1 MKKLM
6 KTAIKMLGILS
17 VAFCCYSCS
26 SANSIEKNTDS
37 DVINAPV
44 AFIADEENT
53 TTTDVTVTTEAQ
65 TTTTETV
72 ITEYV
77 ASEPKTEAVTTQTE
91 TVVTEPIVTD
101 VTNQSQQENSHI
113 IWKDGYQYYRVEGG
127 ETWTSI
133 ADILGT
139 TPIQLAAAN
148 NATTKDVLYA
158 GIDLFVPNANIDYT
172 ANTSYPQTSN
182 NNQANTS
189 VESGTCLSSVTL
201 NSAPDSASWNNIE
214 VSMSYLNGMTLA
226 PGESFDWNGYIGWMT
241 ISSEYGYQEAP
252 VFVGTEVAYAA
263 GGGVCVTST
272 ALYQAARDAGMNIIE
287 RHDHSKNVS
296 YANPGDEA
304 SVSYGEINLVFENTT
319 GQNVVFYTSCSYGS
333 VTVSCYIA

>member
-1 MKKLM
+1 MKKLI
-6 KTAIKMLGILS
+6 KTAIKMLGVLS

-148 NATTKDVLYA
+148 NATTEDVLYV

-182 NNQANTS
+182 NKNTS
-189 VESGTCLSSVTL
+189 GESGTCLSSVTL

-226 PGESFDWNGYIGWMT
+226 PGESFDWNNYIGWMT

>member
-1 MKKLM
+1 MKKL
-6 KTAIKMLGILS
+6 IKMLGILS

-113 IWKDGYQYYRVEGG
+113 IWKDGYQYYRVEEG

-148 NATTKDVLYA
+148 NATTEDVLYV

-189 VESGTCLSSVTL
+189 GESGTCLSSVTL

-226 PGESFDWNGYIGWMT
+226 PGESFNWNNYIGWMT

>member
-6 KTAIKMLGILS
+6 RVLIKLLGVLS

-148 NATTKDVLYA
+148 NATTEDVLYA

-189 VESGTCLSSVTL
+189 GESGTCLSSVTL

-226 PGESFDWNGYIGWMT
+226 PGESFDWNNYIGWMT

-263 GGGVCVTST
+263 GGGICVTST

>member
-1 MKKLM
+1 MKKLI

-148 NATTKDVLYA
+148 NATTEDVLYV

-182 NNQANTS
+182 NKNTS
-189 VESGTCLSSVTL
+189 GESGTCLSSVTL

-226 PGESFDWNGYIGWMT
+226 PGESFDWNNYIGWMT

>member
-1 MKKLM
+1 MKKLI

-77 ASEPKTEAVTTQTE
+77 ASEPKTEAVTTQKE

-148 NATTKDVLYA
+148 NATTEDVLYV

-182 NNQANTS
+182 NKNTS
-189 VESGTCLSSVTL
+189 GESGTCLSSVTL

-214 VSMSYLNGMTLA
+214 VSMSYLNGVTLA
-226 PGESFDWNGYIGWMT
+226 PGESFDWNNYIGWMT

>member
-1 MKKLM
+1 MKKL
-6 KTAIKMLGILS
+6 IKMLGILS
-17 VAFCCYSCS
+17 VAICCYSCS

-53 TTTDVTVTTEAQ
+53 ITTDVTVTTEAQ

-148 NATTKDVLYA
+148 NATTEDVLYA

-189 VESGTCLSSVTL
+189 GESGTCLSSVTL

-226 PGESFDWNGYIGWMT
+226 PGESFDWNNYIGWMT

-319 GQNVVFYTSCSYGS
+319 SQNVVFYTSCSYGS
-333 VTVSCYIA
+333 VTVSCDIA

>member
-1 MKKLM
+1 MKKLI

-53 TTTDVTVTTEAQ
+53 TTTDVTVTTKAQ
-65 TTTTETV
+65 TTPTETV

-148 NATTKDVLYA
+148 NATTEDVLYA

-189 VESGTCLSSVTL
+189 GESGTCLSSVTL

-226 PGESFDWNGYIGWMT
+226 PGESFDWNNYIGWMT

-319 GQNVVFYTSCSYGS
+319 SQNVVFYTSCSYGS

>member
-1 MKKLM
+1 MKKLI
-6 KTAIKMLGILS
+6 KTAIKMLGVLS

-148 NATTKDVLYA
+148 NATTEDVLYV

-172 ANTSYPQTSN
+172 ANISYPQTSN
-182 NNQANTS
+182 NKNTS
-189 VESGTCLSSVTL
+189 GESGTCLSSVTL

-226 PGESFDWNGYIGWMT
+226 PGESFDWNNYIGWMT

>member
-1 MKKLM
+1 MKKLI
-6 KTAIKMLGILS
+6 KTAIKMLGVLS

-148 NATTKDVLYA
+148 NATTEDVLYV

-182 NNQANTS
+182 NKNTS
-189 VESGTCLSSVTL
+189 GESGTCLSSVTL

-214 VSMSYLNGMTLA
+214 VSMSYLNGVTLA
-226 PGESFDWNGYIGWMT
+226 PGESFDWNNYIGWMT

>member
-1 MKKLM
+1 MKKII
-6 KTAIKMLGILS
+6 KTAIKMLGVLS

-148 NATTKDVLYA
+148 NATTEDVLYV

-189 VESGTCLSSVTL
+189 GESGTCLSSVTL

-226 PGESFDWNGYIGWMT
+226 PGESFDWNNYIGWMT

>member
-6 KTAIKMLGILS
+6 RVLIKLLGVLS

-148 NATTKDVLYA
+148 NATTEDVLYA

-189 VESGTCLSSVTL
+189 GESGTCLSSVTL

-226 PGESFDWNGYIGWMT
+226 PGESFDWNNYIGWMT

>member
-1 MKKLM
+1 MKKLI
-6 KTAIKMLGILS
+6 KTAIKMLGVLS

-148 NATTKDVLYA
+148 NATTEDVLYV

-189 VESGTCLSSVTL
+189 GESGTCLSSVTL

-226 PGESFDWNGYIGWMT
+226 PGESFDWNNYIGWMT